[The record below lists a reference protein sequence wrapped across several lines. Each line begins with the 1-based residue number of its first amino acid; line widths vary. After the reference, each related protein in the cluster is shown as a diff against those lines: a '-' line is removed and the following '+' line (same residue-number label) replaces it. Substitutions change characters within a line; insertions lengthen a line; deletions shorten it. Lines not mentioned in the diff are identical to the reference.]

1 MNESLMIIVLE
12 SLAFWELAGDEL
24 VDPDAAEEQAEG
36 AVNELRRLGAED
48 RAAFAKFVIG
58 YADEEEKQRG
68 PLERIEYF
76 RALPRQLGFV

>member
-1 MNESLMIIVLE
+1 MAVVLE

-36 AVNELRRLGAED
+36 ARDVLKRLTSGEKAEFA
-48 RAAFAKFVIG
+48 RFAAT

-68 PLERIEYF
+68 PEERIAFF
-76 RALPRQLGFV
+76 RRLPARLGLTA